1 MAIPLAPLQNV
12 DIPTKIL
19 LGVRKRYFKTIKGV
33 KWIFACTT
41 SDRKGKDK
49 ELALYQIASTP
60 ILPHIKVK
68 GDASPDDPSL
78 KEYWEK
84 RHHKLGKVYF
94 DKGSNYY
101 KVAENQ
107 AWKFSKCGEPLFNGE
122 EVETHHIVPVAEG
135 GTDDVKNIRAFALFV
150 SPAGT

>member
-19 LGVRKRYFKTIKGV
+19 LGIRKRYFKTIKGV
-33 KWIFACTT
+33 KWIFASTT

-49 ELALYQIASTP
+49 ELALYQIAFTP
-60 ILPHIKVK
+60 ILRHIKVK
-68 GDASPDDPSL
+68 GDAIPDDPSL

-94 DKGSNYY
+94 DKGSNY
-101 KVAENQ
+101 
-107 AWKFSKCGEPLFNGE
+107 
-122 EVETHHIVPVAEG
+122 
-135 GTDDVKNIRAFALFV
+135 
-150 SPAGT
+150 

>member
-1 MAIPLAPLQNV
+1 LQKV

-60 ILPHIKVK
+60 ILRHIKVK

-78 KEYWEK
+78 KE
-84 RHHKLGKVYF
+84 
-94 DKGSNYY
+94 
-101 KVAENQ
+101 
-107 AWKFSKCGEPLFNGE
+107 
-122 EVETHHIVPVAEG
+122 
-135 GTDDVKNIRAFALFV
+135 
-150 SPAGT
+150 